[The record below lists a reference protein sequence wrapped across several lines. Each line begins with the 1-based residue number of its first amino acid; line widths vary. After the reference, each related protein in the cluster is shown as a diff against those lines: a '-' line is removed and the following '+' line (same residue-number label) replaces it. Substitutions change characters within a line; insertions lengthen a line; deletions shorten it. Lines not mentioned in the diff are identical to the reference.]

1 VAPDRIDGFRANQAM
16 TPKPGEHNVRGN
28 WPTPTRRLTTPIAC
42 LSLSVASDVQEIPE
56 ASKKTLIKRK
66 VDVEQRPAKSSKAG
80 KASSKGRP
88 GNP

>member
-1 VAPDRIDGFRANQAM
+1 M

-42 LSLSVASDVQEIPE
+42 LSLSVAFLAGCGGSSDVQEIPE